1 MKRHETWL
9 VQKERELRE
18 KVRPILLS
26 FFFYVS
32 RKLNLNYTSEFCW
45 HNFKIVVFSVNFE
58 AETNDKSESKNKLTC
73 NHFLNIFINLCE
85 DIYFSFCL
93 YVRNLIQ
100 ANVLFYFIQTD
111 TETAALPLVVLNFT
125 TLISSSW
132 KVRFHIFNSVLESSR
147 R

>member
-1 MKRHETWL
+1 MFRQCQSEIRNLQEKLKLEKESWEENYMKRHETWL

-100 ANVLFYFIQTD
+100 ANVLFYFI
-111 TETAALPLVVLNFT
+111 
-125 TLISSSW
+125 
-132 KVRFHIFNSVLESSR
+132 
-147 R
+147 